1 MPYLLQPGSGKSL
14 ITVNPQAT
22 KCLHSRMITLM
33 HGSVEL
39 MRLSQSKSSAQP
51 LCLRQVIGVIRRKC
65 MFKNR
70 PRAIITKPE
79 PPVRRQQ

>member
-1 MPYLLQPGSGKSL
+1 MSAQQDDHSYACQCELQRLNQSESL
-14 ITVNPQAT
+14 
-22 KCLHSRMITLM
+22 
-33 HGSVEL
+33 
-39 MRLSQSKSSAQP
+39 AQP